1 MPTGTILLID
11 DETQLRTVVG
21 RLLELEGYT
30 VWHAPD
36 ARRGLQLLQERADE
50 VLLVL
55 SDVKLPDGHGVELLP
70 RFKEKAP
77 LAEVVLVTAHGTVP
91 DGVRAM
97 KAGAFDYLTKGD
109 SDDQLLVVVE
119 RAVEKARLQR
129 RVADLERQVASTQS
143 TFDAIV
149 GHAPALEQAK
159 HLARQVAPTDA
170 TVLLGGPTGAGKE
183 LFAQAIHGASG
194 RRQKAFV
201 AVNCSAFSR
210 ELLESE
216 LFGYKKGAFT
226 GAQADKKGLIE
237 EASGG
242 TLFLDEIGEL
252 ELGLQ
257 AKLLRVL
264 ETQEF
269 LKIGD
274 TRPTR
279 ANVRLIAAT
288 NRNLR
293 QEADAGHFRPDL
305 YYRLAGFE
313 VLVPPLSARRADIP
327 ALVAFYSRQLA
338 AKLTR
343 QPLVPTDEALRAL
356 QRYGWPGNV
365 RELKNVL
372 ERAAILTPAGQPLAL
387 GGLPVEVQLAAAE
400 PAGPGP
406 AGDERSL
413 RRVEEQHIRRIL
425 LETHGNKT
433 EAARVLGIGLTTL
446 YRKIQEY
453 GLGE

>member
-30 VWHAPD
+30 VLQAPD
-36 ARRGLQLLQERADE
+36 ARRGLQTLHDHADE

-70 RFKEKAP
+70 RFKAQAP
-77 LAEVVLVTAHGTVP
+77 LAEVVLMTAYGTVA

-109 SDDQLLVVVE
+109 SDDQLLVVAE

-129 RVADLERQVASTQS
+129 RVADLERQVAGAQS
-143 TFDAIV
+143 TFDAII
-149 GHAPALEQAK
+149 GHAPALEAAK

-194 RRQKAFV
+194 RRNKAFV

-237 EASGG
+237 EANGG

-274 TRPTR
+274 TKPTR
-279 ANVRLIAAT
+279 VNVRLVAAT
-288 NRNLR
+288 NRNLK
-293 QEADAGHFRPDL
+293 QEADAGRFRPDL
-305 YYRLAGFE
+305 YYRLSVFE
-313 VLVPPLSARRADIP
+313 VQVPPLSARRADVP
-327 ALVAFYSRQLA
+327 ALVAFYARQLA

-343 QPLVPTDEALRAL
+343 QPLVLTAEALRAL
-356 QRYGWPGNV
+356 QAYAWPGNV
-365 RELKNVL
+365 RELRNVL

-387 GGLPVEVQLAAAE
+387 DGLPLEVQLAAAT
-400 PAGPGP
+400 PAGP
-406 AGDERSL
+406 ATADDERSL

-425 LETHGNKT
+425 LEAGGNKT

-446 YRKIQEY
+446 YRKVQEY
-453 GLGE
+453 GLG

>member
-11 DETQLRTVVG
+11 DEVRLRTVVG

-30 VWHAPD
+30 VLQAPD
-36 ARRGLQLLQERADE
+36 ARRGLQTLHDHADDI
-50 VLLVL
+50 LLVL

-70 RFKEKAP
+70 RFKAQAP
-77 LAEVVLVTAHGTVP
+77 LAEVVLMTAYGTVA

-109 SDDQLLVVVE
+109 SDDQLLVVAE
-119 RAVEKARLQR
+119 RAVEKARLQH
-129 RVADLERQVASTQS
+129 RVADLERQVAGAQS
-143 TFDAIV
+143 TFDAII
-149 GHAPALEQAK
+149 GHAPALEAAK

-194 RRQKAFV
+194 RRNKAFV

-237 EASGG
+237 EANGG

-252 ELGLQ
+252 ELSLQ

-264 ETQEF
+264 ESQEF

-274 TRPTR
+274 TKPTR
-279 ANVRLIAAT
+279 VNVRLVAAT
-288 NRNLR
+288 NRNLK
-293 QEADAGHFRPDL
+293 QEADAGRFRPDL
-305 YYRLAGFE
+305 YYRLSVFE
-313 VLVPPLSARRADIP
+313 VQVPPLSARRADVP

-343 QPLVPTDEALRAL
+343 QPLVLTAEALRAL
-356 QRYGWPGNV
+356 QAYAWPGNV
-365 RELKNVL
+365 RELRNVL
-372 ERAAILTPAGQPLAL
+372 ERAAILTPAGQPLDL
-387 GGLPVEVQLAAAE
+387 DGLPLEVQLAASA
-400 PAGPGP
+400 PAGP
-406 AGDERSL
+406 ATDDDERSL
-413 RRVEEQHIRRIL
+413 RRVEEQHIRRML
-425 LETHGNKT
+425 LEAGGNKT

-446 YRKIQEY
+446 YRKVQEY
-453 GLGE
+453 GLG

>member
-11 DETQLRTVVG
+11 DEVRLRAVVG

-30 VWHAPD
+30 VLQAPD
-36 ARRGLQLLQERADE
+36 ARRGLQTLHDHADDI
-50 VLLVL
+50 LLVL

-70 RFKEKAP
+70 RFKAQAP
-77 LAEVVLVTAHGTVP
+77 LAEVVLMTAYGTVAE
-91 DGVRAM
+91 GVRAM

-109 SDDQLLVVVE
+109 SDDQLLVVAE
-119 RAVEKARLQR
+119 RAVEKARLQH
-129 RVADLERQVASTQS
+129 RVADLERQVAGAQS
-143 TFDAIV
+143 TFDAII
-149 GHAPALEQAK
+149 GHAPALEAAK

-194 RRQKAFV
+194 RRNKAFV

-237 EASGG
+237 EANGG

-252 ELGLQ
+252 ELSLQ

-264 ETQEF
+264 ESQEF

-274 TRPTR
+274 TKLTR
-279 ANVRLIAAT
+279 VNVRLVAAT
-288 NRNLR
+288 NRNLK
-293 QEADAGHFRPDL
+293 QEADAGRFRPDL
-305 YYRLAGFE
+305 YYRLSVFE
-313 VLVPPLSARRADIP
+313 VQVPPLSARRADVP

-343 QPLVPTDEALRAL
+343 QPLVLTAEALRAM
-356 QRYGWPGNV
+356 QAYAWPGNV
-365 RELKNVL
+365 RELRNVL
-372 ERAAILTPAGQPLAL
+372 ERAAILTPAGQPLDL
-387 GGLPVEVQLAAAE
+387 DGLPLEVQLAASA
-400 PAGPGP
+400 PAGP
-406 AGDERSL
+406 ATDDDERSL
-413 RRVEEQHIRRIL
+413 RRVEEQHIRRML
-425 LETHGNKT
+425 LEAGGNKT

-446 YRKIQEY
+446 YRKVQEY
-453 GLGE
+453 GLG

>member
-30 VWHAPD
+30 VLQASD
-36 ARRGLQLLQERADE
+36 ARRGLQTLHDHADE

-70 RFKEKAP
+70 RFKAQAP
-77 LAEVVLVTAHGTVP
+77 LAEVVLMTAYGTVA

-109 SDDQLLVVVE
+109 SDDQLLVVAE

-129 RVADLERQVASTQS
+129 RVADLERQVAGAQS
-143 TFDAIV
+143 TFDAII
-149 GHAPALEQAK
+149 GHAPALEAAK

-194 RRQKAFV
+194 RRNKAFV

-237 EASGG
+237 EANGG

-274 TRPTR
+274 TKPTR
-279 ANVRLIAAT
+279 VNVRLVAAT
-288 NRNLR
+288 NRNLK
-293 QEADAGHFRPDL
+293 QEADAGRFRPDL
-305 YYRLAGFE
+305 YYRLSVFE
-313 VLVPPLSARRADIP
+313 VQVPPLSARRADVP

-343 QPLVPTDEALRAL
+343 QPLVLTAEALRAL
-356 QRYGWPGNV
+356 QAYAWPGNV
-365 RELKNVL
+365 RELRNVL

-387 GGLPVEVQLAAAE
+387 DGLPLEVQLAAAT
-400 PAGPGP
+400 PAGP
-406 AGDERSL
+406 ATADDARSL
-413 RRVEEQHIRRIL
+413 RRVEEEHIRRIL
-425 LETHGNKT
+425 LEAGGNKT

-446 YRKIQEY
+446 YRKVQEY
-453 GLGE
+453 GLG